1 MLMQERNNKSNM
13 KDLWKL
19 FYEFFKIGLFTIG
32 GGLAMIP
39 LMQKIA
45 VDDNGWVTEEE
56 MVDAIAVS
64 YAVPG
69 VVAINIATYIGKK
82 KFGMLGAVLGTLAVT
97 LPSFLCIVLIVL
109 FLDQFE
115 NSRIVQGTFAGLKA
129 AACGLIAIALYRL
142 GRQVLKD
149 AFAWIVAA
157 VSFVLIIVF
166 GVNAIWTIIGG
177 AALGIVYMTVR
188 GSRGRGNTDSPH
200 IKDDKE
206 NEKEEKI

>member
-157 VSFVLIIVF
+157 ASFVLIIVF

-177 AALGIVYMTVR
+177 AALGIAYMTIR
-188 GSRGRGNTDSPH
+188 GKGNADSPH
-200 IKDDKE
+200 IKDGKE